1 MLSEQ
6 FLTFWCL
13 ALYWVIFWC
22 LAYSDTHPLERI
34 PSPRQTG
41 TPSAPPLSQS
51 LSGRPAPGEGRVMER
66 VPLELQKNS
75 IREGLEFCISF
86 IDQKIRQIQYICIS
100 SEKITRIYNISHK
113 LKISHTSFLNVKEI
127 LIPLETKKMQSV
139 ALCFLL
145 EVSGRLVPLS

>member
-34 PSPRQTG
+34 PSPQQTG
-41 TPSAPPLSQS
+41 TPSPPPLSQS
-51 LSGRPAPGEGRVMER
+51 LSGRPTPGEGRVMER
-66 VPLELQKNS
+66 VPLELQKEFHKRGFRILYFFYWPKNKVDS
-75 IREGLEFCISF
+75 IPLYLKWKNNKKWLFAFTIYIS
-86 IDQKIRQIQYICIS
+86 K
-100 SEKITRIYNISHK
+100 YNISHK

-127 LIPLETKKMQSV
+127 LIPLETKKM
-139 ALCFLL
+139 
-145 EVSGRLVPLS
+145 

>member
-41 TPSAPPLSQS
+41 TPSPPPLSQS

-66 VPLELQKNS
+66 VPLELQKQFHERGFRILYFFHRPKNKVDSIHLYLNS
-75 IREGLEFCISF
+75 QVRKEQEMVICLYNLH
-86 IDQKIRQIQYICIS
+86 KQIQYFS
-100 SEKITRIYNISHK
+100 
-113 LKISHTSFLNVKEI
+113 
-127 LIPLETKKMQSV
+127 
-139 ALCFLL
+139 
-145 EVSGRLVPLS
+145 

>member
-6 FLTFWCL
+6 FLIFWCE

-34 PSPRQTG
+34 PSPQQTG
-41 TPSAPPLSQS
+41 TPSPPPLSQS

-66 VPLELQKNS
+66 VPLELQKQFHERGFRILYFFHWPKNKVDS
-75 IREGLEFCISF
+75 IHLYLKWEKNKKWLFAFTIYIS
-86 IDQKIRQIQYICIS
+86 K
-100 SEKITRIYNISHK
+100 YNISHK

-127 LIPLETKKMQSV
+127 LIPLETKKM
-139 ALCFLL
+139 
-145 EVSGRLVPLS
+145 